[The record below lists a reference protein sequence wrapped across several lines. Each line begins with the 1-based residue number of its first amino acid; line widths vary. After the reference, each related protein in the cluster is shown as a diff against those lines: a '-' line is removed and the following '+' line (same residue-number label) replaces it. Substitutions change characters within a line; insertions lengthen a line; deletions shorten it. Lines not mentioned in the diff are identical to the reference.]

1 MSVRARFRVRI
12 LLHSVVLMSVMA
24 CLIALGDRLIVNPAM
39 RTRTREHEAWVNQHS
54 VAPPLTDHAA
64 VARQLALAKH
74 EAHLML
80 SVYDLDG
87 QLVASSADSA
97 IPPPPRD
104 LWPEIAAGHPR
115 EYDDALGSG
124 VFSDGVMVGIVT
136 GRRREEGPPFAAVTL
151 LLASFALAAIFAAVP
166 LSRSVVRPL
175 EALVAA
181 VRRFGSG
188 DLSARTRLVRGD
200 EIGDLAVEFN
210 HMAARIESYV
220 RAEKEL
226 LANVSH
232 ELRTPLARIRV
243 VVELASDGDAS
254 RVRAYLA
261 EIAQDLAELER
272 LVQDVITTARLDLG
286 NADGSRVPLRWETI
300 DPMRLV
306 ETSRARFE
314 SLHPGHALELR
325 LRHMPAELTCDPV
338 LLRRA
343 IDNLLDNAV
352 KYAPESRVEL
362 LVETE
367 DGKLCIE
374 VMDLGPGM
382 TPEQAARAFDPFFRA
397 DVSRGATP
405 GVGLGLSIVRR
416 VVDAHGGTL
425 EMETAP
431 GRGTSIMARI
441 PLRPAAS
448 AGSRVAAMPAPS
460 ERVAAQR

>member
-24 CLIALGDRLIVNPAM
+24 CLIALGDRLIVNPSM

-104 LWPEIAAGHPR
+104 LWPDIAAGHPR

-188 DLSARTRLVRGD
+188 DLSARARLVRSD
-200 EIGDLAVEFN
+200 EIGDLSSEFDQ
-210 HMAARIESYV
+210 MASRIESYV

-243 VVELASDGDAS
+243 VLELASDGDAS
-254 RVRAYLA
+254 RVRAYL
-261 EIAQDLAELER
+261 AQDLAELER

-286 NADGSRVPLRWETI
+286 IADSSRVPLRWETI

-314 SLHPGHALELR
+314 SLHPGHELELR

-362 LVETE
+362 LVDTE
-367 DGKLCIE
+367 DEKLCIE

-382 TPEQAARAFDPFFRA
+382 TTEQAAARRPASASVCRSSGASSMPTAGRSTWRPRPVAARRSRRAFRSVPRLPRA
-397 DVSRGATP
+397 VVSRRCRRGP
-405 GVGLGLSIVRR
+405 SVSPLS
-416 VVDAHGGTL
+416 
-425 EMETAP
+425 
-431 GRGTSIMARI
+431 GRGPRTRTS
-441 PLRPAAS
+441 
-448 AGSRVAAMPAPS
+448 SRS
-460 ERVAAQR
+460 R